1 VHIKYIS
8 LLVQYFIFQY
18 NFLVDLLKNK
28 GMKKKIKK
36 NHLFMLGKSREHPN
50 KNQQKRKKE
59 NCGFVVDWAEAEAA
73 MERGRVGGGKNVQ
86 ASPDLVASCPPP
98 TPLQASSDLEL
109 GALEPRE
116 KRRKSR
122 SQEVEEIAGQRYKYQ
137 ATFSEIF

>member
-59 NCGFVVDWAEAEAA
+59 NCGFVVD
-73 MERGRVGGGKNVQ
+73 
-86 ASPDLVASCPPP
+86 
-98 TPLQASSDLEL
+98 
-109 GALEPRE
+109 
-116 KRRKSR
+116 
-122 SQEVEEIAGQRYKYQ
+122 
-137 ATFSEIF
+137 